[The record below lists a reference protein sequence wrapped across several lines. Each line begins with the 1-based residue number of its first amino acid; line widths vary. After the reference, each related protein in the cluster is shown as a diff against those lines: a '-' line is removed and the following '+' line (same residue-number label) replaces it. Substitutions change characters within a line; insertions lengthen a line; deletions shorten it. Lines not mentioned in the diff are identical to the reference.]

1 MNSLIKKTA
10 IRTLKILPIHLQN
23 TIIEQ
28 YLCYKKR
35 KIGFLKTPTAII
47 LYVTNKCNLRCGHCF
62 YWQSLNQQS
71 NELRLNEIDRL
82 ANSLQHSVTLSLTGG
97 EPFLRGDL
105 RQLIDTFVKT
115 RKVKEIG
122 IASNGFMTDEI
133 VSFCDHFCQENGDI
147 PLSIQISLDG
157 MESTHDSIRKV
168 KGSFKRALLTLERL
182 LKTKNKYS
190 SFSVSAGIAV
200 QKKNFDEIPEVIDL
214 LGAKGVELR
223 INLIRGETSGTFG
236 ITNHD
241 SSHINPKEGDDIAP
255 DLKEMRL
262 LYSILCRKNEM
273 YHFWTKRHK
282 RIYEICMQVLETK
295 KKVVDCYA
303 GTIDCVIYSNG
314 DVSFCEL
321 TKPVGNLRDFGCNLE
336 KLWSSSSAHSMR
348 LKVKKCFC
356 IHGCNITTSLMF
368 RPEIVKETIFKQ

>member
-1 MNSLIKKTA
+1 MNSLIKKTV
-10 IRTLKILPIHLQN
+10 IRTLKILPINLQN
-23 TIIEQ
+23 ALIEQ
-28 YLCYKKR
+28 YLCCKKR

-71 NELRLNEIDRL
+71 NELNLNEIDRI
-82 ANSLQHSVTLSLTGG
+82 ANSLQHPVTLSLTGG
-97 EPFLRGDL
+97 EPFLRVDL
-105 RQLIDTFVKT
+105 RQLIDIFVKT

-122 IASNGFMTDEI
+122 IASNGFITDEI
-133 VSFCDHFCQENGDI
+133 VSFCDHFCQEHKDI
-147 PLSIQISLDG
+147 PLSIQISIDG
-157 MESTHDSIRKV
+157 MESIHDSIRKT
-168 KGSFKRALLTLERL
+168 KGSFKHALLTIERL
-182 LKTKNKYS
+182 LKIQIQYNS
-190 SFSVSAGIAV
+190 LSVSAGIAV
-200 QKKNFDEIPEVIDL
+200 QKKNFEEIPKMIDL
-214 LGAKGVELR
+214 LGSKGVELR

-236 ITNHD
+236 ITNDD
-241 SSHINPKEGDDIAP
+241 SSHINPKEGNDIAL
-255 DLKEMRL
+255 DLKEMRF
-262 LYSILCRKNEM
+262 LYSILCSKNEM

-282 RIYEICMQVLETK
+282 MIYEICMQVFETK
-295 KKVVDCYA
+295 KKAVDCYA

-336 KLWSSSSAHSMR
+336 KLWSNSSAHTMR